1 MLYVRGIFAM
11 PSVDPT
17 STRPVDAMKR
27 KRWETPSVIL
37 GSARRNTQSNL
48 NTVGVD
54 GVSAL
59 GSSYGS

>member
-1 MLYVRGIFAM
+1 M

-17 STRPVDAMKR
+17 SIRPVNSSER

-54 GVSAL
+54 GHSVG